1 MIELTSEQLDMINR
15 LQPFFKEKMGSV
27 QHGDDY
33 AVEVLPGQWEIETQG
48 IKKKGFNDYCTTLE
62 RARQGYNVLFIPR
75 VFDWGQPQRSLW
87 CMVDWTK
94 FYQELYGPDGV
105 IAIYKVPYIE
115 YNEELGIPIKDHPF
129 IVSDPFTALLKVLC
143 EQEGV

>member
-1 MIELTSEQLDMINR
+1 MNKLTQEQLDMINR
-15 LQPFFKEKMGSV
+15 LQPFFNKEKIGPV
-27 QHGDDY
+27 QYGDDY

-62 RARQGYNVLFIPR
+62 RARQGYNVLFIPK

-94 FYQELYGPDGV
+94 FYL
-105 IAIYKVPYIE
+105 
-115 YNEELGIPIKDHPF
+115 EESHGTVDVHKNTDEILCMEA
-129 IVSDPFTALLKVLC
+129 DPFTALLKILC